1 MLISVTIHLPI
12 QKRSNGLINNKIFL
26 WHTYTTIFY
35 SSLADHHV
43 EGQKSRYVS
52 NKLVESPFLDV
63 RYSSSRR
70 SLTNSWAQ

>member
-26 WHTYTTIFY
+26 WYTYTTILY

-43 EGQKSRYVS
+43 EGQKSR
-52 NKLVESPFLDV
+52 
-63 RYSSSRR
+63 
-70 SLTNSWAQ
+70 